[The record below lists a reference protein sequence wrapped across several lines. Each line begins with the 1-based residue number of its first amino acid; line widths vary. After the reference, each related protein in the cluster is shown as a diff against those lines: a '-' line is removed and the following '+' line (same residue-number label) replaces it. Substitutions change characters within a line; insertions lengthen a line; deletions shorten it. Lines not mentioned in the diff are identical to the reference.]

1 MTPRIIDTPPSP
13 GTTEWRRIISAS
25 KVPAI
30 LGIDPY
36 KTTGQLWM
44 EMSGLAEPEAPDD
57 TTRDMW
63 AWGHAAEP
71 SLAQWWREKNPGWQL
86 NKGGEIAYTNP
97 GLPFPNLATLD
108 RRPRRGRAYHRLE
121 LKTSIS
127 RTKWGDIGD
136 PLPGDVTTQTIFQA
150 GVSDIEQGSVVAL
163 IGYDQPMIPR
173 IYDAPADPDVF
184 AGLVDVCADFYRSLG
199 EHEPPM
205 PDPALIEGLNAA
217 RWHAPTEGEADAP
230 EDLVD
235 ELRRTAA
242 VLAEAQSDHDQSK
255 QALLDYLGNR
265 QTLRYQGRVLA
276 SPTKGRFSQKNIPKE
291 AQHLLADPDVLTP
304 KFDATKFAAKY
315 PDLYAAATSSDTMT
329 IREKALSQ

>member
-1 MTPRIIDTPPSP
+1 MTPRIMPRPPAP
-13 GTTEWRRIISAS
+13 GTPEWTRHITAS
-25 KVPAI
+25 KVAAI
-30 LGIDPY
+30 LGVDPY

-44 EMSGLAEPEAPDD
+44 EMSGLTAPEAPDD

-108 RRPRRGRAYHRLE
+108 RRARRGRSYHRLE
-121 LKTSIS
+121 LKTSTS
-127 RTKWGDIGD
+127 RGKWGDPGD
-136 PLPGDVTTQTIFQA
+136 PLPGDVATQTVFQA
-150 GVSDIEQGSVVAL
+150 GISGITAGSVVAL

-173 IYDAPADPDVF
+173 IYDAPAAPDVF

-199 EHEPPM
+199 EHEPPL
-205 PDPALIEGLNAA
+205 PDPALIEALNAT
-217 RWHAPTEGEADAP
+217 RWHAPTEGESDAP

-235 ELRRTAA
+235 DLRRTAA
-242 VLAEAQSDHDQSK
+242 VLAEAQDDHQQSK
-255 QALLDYLGNR
+255 QALIDYLGNR
-265 QTLRYQGRVLA
+265 KTLRYQGRVLA
-276 SPTKGRFSQKNIPKE
+276 SPAKGRFSQKNIPKE

-304 KFDATKFAAKY
+304 KFDAAKFAAKY
-315 PDLYAAATSSDTMT
+315 PDLYAAATGSDTMT